1 LVVGPGNRRRQVDG
15 VLFLQDQL
23 DDEQVTRL
31 GIPVTTPRRALFDAM
46 RLAEDVREATVA
58 MDMMAAA
65 DLMPISWMRT
75 YVATRAGWRGVPQV
89 RRALD
94 LADEH
99 SRSPNETR
107 MRLIWVIDAGLPR
120 PLVNPPVFT
129 LHGSLLGH
137 ADLFDEEAG
146 LFCEYDGA
154 EHRRAARHASDVA
167 REERCRRAGLEYV
180 KITGPDL
187 RRPDR
192 VVDRLLSTRGRARF
206 LAERHRRWTLTP
218 PPGWFGSPEESMSLQ
233 QRLEHRAMLHAS
245 A

>member
-1 LVVGPGNRRRQVDG
+1 VV
-15 VLFLQDQL
+15 FLQDRIDGEL
-23 DDEQVTRL
+23 INRM
-31 GIPVTTPRRALFDAM
+31 GIPVTTLRRALFDAM

-58 MDMMAAA
+58 MDMMSAA

-75 YVATRAGWRGVPQV
+75 YVKTRAGWRGVPQV

-107 MRLIWVIDAGLPR
+107 MRLIWIIDAGLPR

-129 LHGSLLGH
+129 LDGQLLGY

-154 EHRRAARHASDVA
+154 DHRHASRHARDVA

-180 KITGPDL
+180 KITGPDVL
-187 RRPDR
+187 RPDR
-192 VVDRLLSTRGRARF
+192 VVDRLLSTRGRAGF
-206 LAERHRRWTLTP
+206 LAGRHRRWTLAP
-218 PPGWFGSPEESMSLQ
+218 PPGWFGSPEEMMSLQ
-233 QRLEHRAMLHAS
+233 QRLEHRSLLHES
-245 A
+245 T